1 MKIMH
6 VITRSDLGGAQSV
19 LINIVNSL
27 CRENEVI
34 VIAGEGDGK
43 MWELLDKRIR
53 RINVPALKRNISIIN
68 DIKVL
73 FSFLSIYRRY
83 EPDVI
88 HLHSSKVG
96 LLGRLAFPKGKV
108 IYTVHGFDSIRL
120 AYRPFLFLERMLQY
134 RCKAII
140 GVCEYDMDNL
150 IKEKITNNVGY
161 VYNGIISK
169 NVMVDLSLPVECLN
183 YTKKVL
189 CIARMSKPKR
199 FDIFLEMATLLPQYA
214 FIWIGNQ
221 EKMMNLPNNV
231 FCLGNIA
238 NAGIYNTQVD
248 LFVLPSDYEGLPIV
262 IIEAMS
268 CGKPIVSS
276 NVGGI
281 SEIVYNG
288 ENGYVVNNNSI
299 DFAKKI
305 DKPDPEE
312 YVDEGGWKARQGGNG
327 IDIAERSIISYEPCA
342 TEDNAFN
349 YELQKPI
356 TKEFYELFKPFGYIN
371 IQLGN
376 ERLGEVYVLD
386 KKGNVALVLQGRIG
400 STKLKVTIK
409 NERLAG
415 ATSLKVAEGKIQCQL
430 TKYQMCIGCKACES
444 VCKHSAIKIKEMED
458 GSISYKID
466 DQKCKRCTE
475 CVNHFNAGCYVR
487 KVLTIKREG

>member
-1 MKIMH
+1 MH

-140 GVCEYDMDNL
+140 GVCKYDMDNL

-161 VYNGIISK
+161 
-169 NVMVDLSLPVECLN
+169 
-183 YTKKVL
+183 
-189 CIARMSKPKR
+189 
-199 FDIFLEMATLLPQYA
+199 TLLPQYA

-231 FCLGNIA
+231 FCLGNIT

-281 SEIVYNG
+281 GEIVYNG

-305 DKPDPEE
+305 EYILKDDAIYSRFSARSLAIFNEKLTVDKMVGE
-312 YVDEGGWKARQGGNG
+312 Y
-327 IDIAERSIISYEPCA
+327 
-342 TEDNAFN
+342 
-349 YELQKPI
+349 
-356 TKEFYELFKPFGYIN
+356 
-371 IQLGN
+371 
-376 ERLGEVYVLD
+376 
-386 KKGNVALVLQGRIG
+386 KKIYNR
-400 STKLKVTIK
+400 
-409 NERLAG
+409 
-415 ATSLKVAEGKIQCQL
+415 
-430 TKYQMCIGCKACES
+430 
-444 VCKHSAIKIKEMED
+444 
-458 GSISYKID
+458 
-466 DQKCKRCTE
+466 
-475 CVNHFNAGCYVR
+475 
-487 KVLTIKREG
+487 